1 MLMKFHLLTQGHDVL
16 ALAQLGFQSWGIDI
30 SETAI
35 NYAHE

>member
-1 MLMKFHLLTQGHDVL
+1 MMFYLLTQGDDVL

-35 NYAHE
+35 NHANE